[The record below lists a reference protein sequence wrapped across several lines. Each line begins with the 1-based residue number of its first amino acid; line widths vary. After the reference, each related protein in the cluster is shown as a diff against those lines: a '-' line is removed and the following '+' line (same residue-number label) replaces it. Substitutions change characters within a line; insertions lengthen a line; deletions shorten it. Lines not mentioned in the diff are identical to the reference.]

1 MSDLPVVAW
10 RLDQAHI
17 AIPVDLRVYGLDAVL
32 RAAYKFTDRAY
43 LLLERSSET
52 EHEVIVFVV
61 GRSAS
66 TDVSSVALEFKNE
79 LLDQQLR
86 CTLEAQFRDVRSLI
100 VAQAFSEG
108 NLLDPDGDNGDH
120 ISDSHRAGRNR

>member
-17 AIPVDLRVYGLDAVL
+17 AIPVDLRVYGLDAVM
-32 RAAYKFTDRAY
+32 RASYKFTDRAY
-43 LLLERSSET
+43 ILLERTPEPSS
-52 EHEVIVFVV
+52 EVIVFIV
-61 GRSAS
+61 GRSAA
-66 TDVSSVALEFKNE
+66 TDVSTMALEFNNE

-108 NLLDPDGDNGDH
+108 NLLDPDGESGDH
-120 ISDSHRAGRNR
+120 ISDSHGAGRNR